1 MKKTISSNWFI
12 ILVSVITL
20 IVVAQEVLNTKK
32 AIVHSVTQTTDSL
45 WQAPSL
51 YTDQVTSGK
60 ERQMIMYGEE
70 LVANTAKYL
79 GPRGTVKQITNGMNC
94 QNCHLD
100 AGTRPWGNNYGGV
113 YSTYP
118 KIRARSGSVEN
129 IYKRVNDCME
139 RSLDG
144 KALDTG
150 SYEMQS
156 IYAYMKWLGQGV
168 AKGTKPHGAGLPLL
182 PYMDRAA
189 DTIKGKQ
196 VYVQVCQTCHGQNG
210 EGVINPGGTTYAFP
224 PLWGQ
229 HSYNDGAGLYRIS
242 RFASFVKN
250 NMPFNQASFTH
261 PLLSDEEAWDV
272 AAFVNSQ
279 PRPHKDQSKDWPDI
293 SKKSVDEPFG
303 PYMDSFSETQH
314 KFGPFKPIEEFQKNH
329 KSAKNE

>member
-20 IVVAQEVLNTKK
+20 IVVAQEFLNTKK

>member
-20 IVVAQEVLNTKK
+20 IVVAQEFLNTKK

-168 AKGTKPHGAGLPLL
+168 AKGTKPHGAGLPPL